1 MKIEEIA
8 QLVAKACIDKKA
20 IDTKILHLEG
30 LSIIADYFVITH
42 GNSET
47 QVQAIATSVK
57 EKMGEAQIDVRGIEG
72 YEEARWVLID
82 LGDVVVHI
90 FHRDERD
97 FYNLEKLWA
106 DAPMVPVEEEAV

>member
-1 MKIEEIA
+1 MNIAEIA
-8 QLVAKACIDKKA
+8 QLAAKACNDKKA
-20 IDTKILHLEG
+20 QNTKILKLEG

-42 GNSET
+42 GNSEP
-47 QVQAIATSVK
+47 QVQAIATSVR
-57 EKMGEAQIDVRGIEG
+57 EKMEESQIRVRGIEG

-106 DAPMVPVEEEAV
+106 DAPVIPLDEEAV

>member
-8 QLVAKACIDKKA
+8 QSVAKACNDKKA
-20 IDTKILHLEG
+20 VDTKILHLEG

-47 QVQAIATSVK
+47 QVQAIATGVK
-57 EKMGEAQIDVRGIEG
+57 EKMGEAQVDVRGMEG

-90 FHRDERD
+90 FHRDERS

-106 DAPMVPVEEEAV
+106 DAPKVPVEDEAV